1 MMESFL
7 GGTHDETIDG
17 EPAGEFVK
25 DMVKMITEQA
35 FHPVN
40 VFLGPKF
47 CKLGITPSQRRVNRK
62 IKLYQ
67 KWGLAFIRKRIALIT
82 QNILSG
88 KIDPNPNDII

>member
-47 CKLGITPSQRRVNRK
+47 CKLGITP
-62 IKLYQ
+62 
-67 KWGLAFIRKRIALIT
+67 
-82 QNILSG
+82 
-88 KIDPNPNDII
+88 